1 MTLGKWRREGL
12 RGLWRER
19 CRGEAATGGVPGTL
33 SWSWSQG
40 QGLAGGAQGAACPKP
55 CLSPCLPGP
64 RKAPDSGPHQ
74 SRWGRRAPGD
84 PRPCWGVGE
93 PTRTRRGQTLV
104 LRSGASRTEPPS
116 VPQGQTSLVGPDAL
130 NQHPPWPF
138 SFSSTLDAS
147 RSSGSRRTAERG
159 MEVARS
165 LCLPFSL
172 RQAGVGTAEGKPRP
186 THPAPV
192 RSQGTREMDDVPSL
206 RLGSKDSGTL
216 ESLRPYDGVLRR
228 EREPSAPR
236 TTPAK
241 PRPAPASPTLRLGPQ
256 PLRSRCRQQ
265 YSLGNSLLSP
275 GGTSLTCSGCC

>member
-192 RSQGTREMDDVPSL
+192 RSQGTREMDGCSLTPSGVQGL
-206 RLGSKDSGTL
+206 RDTGIAAP
-216 ESLRPYDGVLRR
+216 LRWCSPQGARAIRPTHHPGQTPPSPCFPD
-228 EREPSAPR
+228 PKTWSSAPEV
-236 TTPAK
+236 K
-241 PRPAPASPTLRLGPQ
+241 V
-256 PLRSRCRQQ
+256 
-265 YSLGNSLLSP
+265 
-275 GGTSLTCSGCC
+275 